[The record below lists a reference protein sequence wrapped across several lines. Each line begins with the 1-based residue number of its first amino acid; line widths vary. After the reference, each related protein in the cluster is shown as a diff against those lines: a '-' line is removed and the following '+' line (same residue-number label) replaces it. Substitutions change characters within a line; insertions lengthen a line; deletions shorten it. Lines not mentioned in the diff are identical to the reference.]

1 MESNMK
7 RLIDS
12 VQEAVAYAKGDKA
25 KGRSK
30 KYKIPSPLA
39 LPELDPKQVRTHL
52 HLSQAEFASRFG
64 FNLHT
69 LRNWEHGRR
78 HPDQAVLAYLYAILK
93 HPDLVEKA
101 LRD

>member
-25 KGRSK
+25 RGYSK
-30 KYKIPSPLA
+30 KYKLSSPLS
-39 LPELDPKQVRTHL
+39 LPDLDLRKVREHL
-52 HLSQAEFASRFG
+52 HLTQAEFAARFG

-78 HPDQAVLAYLYAILK
+78 HPDQAVLAYLYAISK